1 MGKNN
6 GHADLE
12 ATGGAKLTGKQERVS
27 QLVAL
32 EGLDQSEAY
41 RQVYDVGPDTQP
53 ATVWS
58 EASRLVADPKVSAR
72 IAELRATCQE
82 QSIASRERIVEELA
96 KVAFAD
102 RQEGP
107 VRDAD
112 KTAALDKLAKVT
124 GLYRE
129 TPEDP
134 HAHPIHITHVTVVL
148 SHGETE
154 EREIAPR
161 PVVDGES
168 HVLPGDEPDSEGKQ

>member
-1 MGKNN
+1 MREKNN
-6 GHADLE
+6 GDPASQ
-12 ATGGAKLTGKQERVS
+12 GPAKLTPKQERVA

-41 RQVYDVGPDTQP
+41 RQVYDVGPDTEP

-72 IAELRATCQE
+72 IAELRATCQK

-96 KVAFAD
+96 KVAFAE

-124 GLYRE
+124 GLYRDDQK
-129 TPEDP
+129 DP
-134 HAHPIHITHVTVVL
+134 NQHPINITHVTVVL

-154 EREIAPR
+154 TREVTPPR
-161 PVVDGES
+161 PHVIDGES
-168 HVLPGDEPDSEGKQ
+168 HVVPGDETDSHA